1 MVFRGE
7 VLEGQHKAVVKQ
19 RLGAV
24 LKLDG
29 ERLDALFT
37 GKAVTIRKD
46 TDPDTAARFE
56 IAFKRAGAR
65 LRVVSAALTTAPP
78 PETQPAPTPEQSI
91 VPGRPTVPGRP
102 QETDTVAEA
111 DSGFRLA
118 PVGVMLVAPRPV
130 VPAPA
135 VDLSHLTLAA
145 LGTALGT
152 PRPVT
157 ASAPDTSHLSLA
169 AAGVDLGVP
178 ALPIAAMDAPEWEV
192 ANVGVDLM
200 PPSPDIELEFDFDAI
215 DFDLSPPGTL
225 LMDVDDTP
233 PPAPPDTSHLR
244 ME

>member
-1 MVFRGE
+1 VRSWKDSTRLSSNSAWAR
-7 VLEGQHKAVVKQ
+7 LE
-19 RLGAV
+19 
-24 LKLDG
+24 G

-46 TDPDTAARFE
+46 TDPGTAARFE

-65 LRVVSAALTTAPP
+65 LRVVPAALMAAPP
-78 PETQPAPTPEQSI
+78 PEASPAPAPEQSI
-91 VPGRPTVPGRP
+91 VPGRPTVPERP
-102 QETDTVAEA
+102 QETDTAAEA

-118 PVGVMLVAPRPV
+118 PVGVMLGAPRPV

-145 LGTALGT
+145 LGTVLGT
-152 PRPVT
+152 PRPMT
-157 ASAPDTSHLSLA
+157 TSAPDTSHLSVA

-178 ALPIAAMDAPEWEV
+178 ALPVAAMDAPEWEV
-192 ANVGVDLM
+192 ADVGVDLM
-200 PPSPDIELEFDFDAI
+200 PPSPDIEPEFDFDAI
-215 DFDLSPPGTL
+215 DFDLSPAGTL